1 MQSPDAKDFKHDQG
15 HIEFQK
21 VSFGH
26 EKDDGETDFLF
37 KDFDIEIKP
46 GTTNAIVGPSGF
58 GKTTLLHLMFRMYDP
73 KSGKVIIDGQDVK
86 DLTLDSFRKHICVIP
101 QNGILFND
109 TLIFNLK
116 YGNPDATI
124 EEIKEVCRK
133 CSIHNRI
140 MTMEHGYDT

>member
-1 MQSPDAKDFKHDQG
+1 
-15 HIEFQK
+15 
-21 VSFGH
+21 
-26 EKDDGETDFLF
+26 
-37 KDFDIEIKP
+37 
-46 GTTNAIVGPSGF
+46 
-58 GKTTLLHLMFRMYDP
+58 MYDP